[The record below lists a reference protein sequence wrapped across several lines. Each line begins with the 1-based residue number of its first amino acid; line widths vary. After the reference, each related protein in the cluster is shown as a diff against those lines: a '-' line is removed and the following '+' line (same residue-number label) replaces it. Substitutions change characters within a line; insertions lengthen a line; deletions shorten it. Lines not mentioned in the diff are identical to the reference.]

1 MGVPGVDFTVE
12 DLRPT
17 LPAQLE
23 ITPLK
28 EPPDATIRVPG
39 SKSVTNRALIIA
51 ALAEGHSR
59 IFNPLFSDDSFWLMN
74 ALVSLGIGV
83 SADKE
88 KEVT

>member
-1 MGVPGVDFTVE
+1 MKNLMGVPGVDFTVE

-39 SKSVTNRALIIA
+39 SKSVTSRALIIA
-51 ALAEGHSR
+51 ALAGDISGSSIPSSR
-59 IFNPLFSDDSFWLMN
+59 TTPSGS
-74 ALVSLGIGV
+74 
-83 SADKE
+83 
-88 KEVT
+88 